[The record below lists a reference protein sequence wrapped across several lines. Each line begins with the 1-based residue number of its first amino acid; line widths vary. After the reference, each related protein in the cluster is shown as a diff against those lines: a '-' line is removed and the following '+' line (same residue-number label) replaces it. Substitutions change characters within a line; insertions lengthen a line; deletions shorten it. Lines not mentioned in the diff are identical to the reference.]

1 MAEQQYVKL
10 PDGSFFPLREN
21 EDPVNALLQAKQL
34 YPEAFEQPKAP
45 TPKKSGLSGALG
57 RGLESL
63 LSSGQTAAEAVAGS
77 PEEAAR
83 RAIAREEK
91 LGGKYEEQVS
101 LDKVKKAYEEKGLL
115 SAAGEAI
122 SQIPAALAEQAP
134 NIGATLGG
142 ARAGAAL
149 GSLAGPVGTVVGGV
163 AGAALPSLISQFG
176 GNIQRQAQE
185 QQAKGEPL
193 DISLGAAGA
202 AAVPQAA
209 LDVAGTFI
217 PLGGRLISKL
227 TGIPEQALLK
237 NTGNAA
243 KLAEERLSKTLL
255 KGTAV
260 GFAAEI
266 PTEVT
271 QQMLERAQAGL
282 SLTSPDALEEYGK
295 TAYQVGLLA
304 PIGAAGRVSERA
316 GARQQIAQEEKAQ
329 QARDRQQQQEQQQL
343 LDEQARQAQI
353 EAEAAGMASTEAQQS
368 LPGFEAVPSQE
379 PPPAA
384 PEFVDYNK
392 QIRDLENYKDDL
404 RERVRQTTN
413 IDEKRSIFE
422 QAKQAEKALEEA
434 KRLQKEQPQ
443 STDAAI
449 ENLIAR
455 MRKAEGEGNGDF
467 ATQERIADKLEAL
480 GVKDIAVWEQQAASR
495 QDKIPLQPFKGKSET
510 KASFA
515 SRVYKPGAPEAEAEE
530 QAALEQAELDR
541 VTATQEADRER
552 KIAPEVLALQRIAK
566 KPTYSVGEGQISGA
580 VDQLVE
586 SFLRPTGGIT
596 GRVVAE
602 GGEPLNRADE
612 LRAQLA
618 HASATSNTPL
628 IADIREKL
636 KALNEPETERAAG
649 ELEFGLLAKK
659 AGIEGTQNRS
669 VMQANR
675 VTRLSQGQL
684 HSFDRLSDFIQT
696 VRESDQDVAE
706 GKKDTLK
713 AAVEKLKDTT
723 VGAALNEIDAR
734 RAQAGLP
741 ELDTQKRVGAVSR
754 LNGVLNELTNRGAGL
769 FNVQE
774 VPAVMRGTQIVKGA
788 EQRRPPVG
796 QRLFNNYQAAS
807 NSIRAQMRNIIDD
820 VGEIKA
826 PEAIKKAPPTRMRVK
841 PDLYRQFAGQERSVE
856 AQFADAKARATEA
869 DSTQI
874 DELEQK
880 YKNLSPEAQSIVL
893 EQVRRV
899 ETGKKLEIPAQ
910 LQQELADI
918 RQAGVSET
926 GQRELFPGTSEKGIT
941 RATPGTF
948 MRFLESG
955 EADKLRA
962 KLAEENRMAEFQAKR
977 AATIQKK
984 LEAETAKQTEIINKL
999 VQPWFESPVTTARRQ
1014 FENTVDKN
1022 IAAADAAKEIQQK
1035 RADVTARIAKMTA
1048 AIEISNTKADK
1059 NLKDVQ
1065 ELYDAVAQQYILSP
1079 RSKKAEVSL
1088 AYYEKELNR
1097 AKKAA
1102 ASTQDALSK
1111 AEALQERVRKDF
1123 ANETIDNAILR
1134 EGKKAEAKIEK
1145 ARQEVIKAQ
1154 GEEAAAI
1161 RVLQLRKQQR
1171 VVKEKELTPA
1181 EKVAQELEPSV
1192 KSVTRV
1198 FRDTSDPATQKKVAD
1213 ERKNIAKWEAAH
1225 EAAET
1230 DADKEV
1236 ALKNIEAA
1244 YNRTYEALNNAP
1256 QKQETYLTDAEAQ
1269 ADVKKHEQLEAAQD
1283 RTTNAMARLFEETA
1297 GLPAMRLSERKVEGV
1312 VRVKGAAAR
1321 TAIKEPS
1328 VAQQEAAFK
1337 KEEETGEYKAKALYD
1352 LATTR
1357 SELKTI
1363 NDQITYIDTHKAE
1376 PRTPARAK
1384 QNAARTKA
1392 VAERKRL
1399 EGEERR
1405 LAAVQKV
1412 VEREAKEERKA
1423 VKAVHTEKTRMVREA
1438 GRLQEAVEEKPDFEA
1453 MDVPQAQRALP
1464 ANIASVSYN
1473 GNDFQTVGRDL
1484 QDVLY
1489 QVAKGVRKSL
1499 APSIEG
1505 KIKNGVA
1512 IARAFYE
1519 HMVDVNTKPFMKA
1532 AADWAE
1538 ASVRDKRRLAIAKK
1552 LDVSRLKVEINS
1564 LTDARPISVATQ
1576 KLMPVQHAAKIKRE
1590 FGTEIDTDSPLTGM
1604 TFADAARYGARK
1616 TTSPMARQL
1625 FDRLADVFDSAPVRE
1640 GDGRVYATVSALQR
1654 NGKSIGGL
1662 YISASDAV
1670 YVQAH
1675 RTGHYTTNKVLLH
1688 ELTHAATVRAMELDR
1703 SLRGRMESLRQQTLD
1718 WLATPEG
1725 KTYFRKHRM
1734 GLGRTPKDIYGLKND
1749 KEFVAE
1755 LFANREFQKLLVEIP
1770 STQPRKSI
1778 FTRFVEALSKFFDM
1792 PAKAAQSL
1800 FAEAVALTEEI
1811 FNVTKT
1817 EIYEGKTPEGGFSKG
1832 FAPMEITPIMDDLIG
1847 KAIQQPK
1854 TWREK
1859 LGTNPKLEAEMQG
1872 VDMRAGLRETLKH
1885 GDDLLFK
1892 QAMYNVLKADQKMP
1906 VTFAVLNNGALEL
1919 SRDAKGMY
1927 IVNTS
1932 GKTSGKDVFDAIADV
1947 PRETSREKVDVA
1959 TMYMLAQRALNKGV
1973 SKLDIG
1979 ALGITEDKLRAA
1991 LKEVDADPKLK
2002 TALEHVRNTYN
2013 KYNEGLIRFLA
2024 QAQRITKAQAD
2035 ALLETGDY
2043 VPFYRVKD
2051 NGAAEL
2057 VYGDDLIVSVGDI
2070 RYQPYLAELK
2080 GGQDK
2085 IIPLDQSLYR
2095 NTLLLTD
2102 AALSNMATKSI
2113 GYALQALGKG
2123 AGDVDPKTGAR
2134 KNKMAIHSGAGPE
2147 DANVIRFYSEPDPNK
2162 ASDDGRRWVKIDT
2175 EGTVAEGVPAALVV
2189 KSIEGS
2195 HLPLPAFLKIAGAFS
2210 DTLRSGITRMPPY
2223 ILRQLVRDPMA
2234 AAFTSGFN
2242 YGPIRAMVKAG
2253 TEFVKQYRGT
2263 STSADAL
2270 IKKGLI
2276 QSGIFTGDADDIAKI
2291 ALQISSGKD
2300 KSVLDKVFAALDNAA
2315 IKADASTR
2323 ALVYENALKNGL
2335 SEGEADIMTME
2346 SMNFYKRGLNPAVQ
2360 YANRLIPFIN
2370 SQIQG
2375 LNVLYK
2381 AARGQM
2387 PFEEQLKIQRKF
2399 FNNAMFLM
2407 GLGFV
2412 YALAMDDDEYYKNA
2426 RPRDKYTNFF
2436 LHLPGVAEP
2445 VKMPIPYE
2453 AGYFFAIPVA
2463 LVDALKKDKY
2473 TPEQWEAVR
2482 DMFLNSIPG
2491 WTSRGAPQIIKP
2503 VYEVWTNKNFM
2514 SGAPIESMRQQ
2525 GMDITE
2531 RFNANT
2537 TEFAKAVSKALPILS
2552 PVQIE
2557 HLTRAYLGVAPLVA
2571 FSAANQLFKPESKGE
2586 APEMRASELPFFGS
2600 MFQKQFG
2607 GADADTV
2614 YRLAKES
2621 VEARTTFNRMIKE
2634 GRSEDAKAF
2643 REDHKAEIA
2652 SAGLAGQY
2660 RKVIGQINLDMERT
2674 RNRGDLSAEQKRA
2687 RLDQLEKA
2695 KQEKADL
2702 FIRRF
2707 NVFESRV

>member
-34 YPEAFEQPKAP
+34 YPEAFGQTKAP
-45 TPKKSGLSGALG
+45 ISKKSGLSGALG

-63 LSSGQTAAEAVAGS
+63 LSSGQTAVEAIAGS

-122 SQIPAALAEQAP
+122 SQIPAALTEQAP
-134 NIGATLGG
+134 NIAATLGG
-142 ARAGAAL
+142 ARAGATL
-149 GSLAGPVGTVVGGV
+149 GSLAGPVGAVVGGV
-163 AGAALPSLISQFG
+163 AGAAVPSLISQFG

-185 QQAKGEPL
+185 QQTKGEPL

-329 QARDRQQQQEQQQL
+329 QARDRQQQQEQQQQQL

-353 EAEAAGMASTEAQQS
+353 EAEAAGMAPTEALPYYYEPQQS
-368 LPGFEAVPSQE
+368 LPGFGAVPSQE

-392 QIRDLENYKDDL
+392 QIRDLENYKNDL
-404 RERVRQTTN
+404 RESAKQTTS

-434 KRLQKEQPQ
+434 KRLQKEQPKPPE
-443 STDAAI
+443 AAI
-449 ENLIAR
+449 ENLVAR
-455 MRKAEGEGNGDF
+455 MRKAEDEGDLT
-467 ATQERIADKLEAL
+467 AQEKIADKLEAL
-480 GVKDIAVWEQQAASR
+480 GVKDIATWEQQAASR
-495 QDKIPLQPFKGKSET
+495 QGEIPLQPFKGKSET

-628 IADIREKL
+628 ITDIREKL

-1035 RADVTARIAKMTA
+1035 RADVTARIAKMA
-1048 AIEISNTKADK
+1048 ADIEISNTKAGK

-1154 GEEAAAI
+1154 GQEAAAV
-1161 RVLQLRKQQR
+1161 RALELRKQQR

-1192 KSVTRV
+1192 KRVTRV

-1213 ERKNIAKWEAAH
+1213 ERKNIAKWEDAH
-1225 EAAET
+1225 EAAKT
-1230 DADKEV
+1230 DADKEI

-1399 EGEERR
+1399 ENKIKQLETVQKQNVKEARAEAKATKSIRSERGKILAKQDTRAAAAVESMEEADFDVEELRLAKGVEVESPDLTPTQVQALESGDLTAALSDIANDKSNTAINRAVAQR
-1405 LAAVQKV
+1405 LAALLDATKSVIENKLTHEGGEV
-1412 VEREAKEERKA
+1412 LGWATSKE
-1423 VKAVHTEKTRMVREA
+1423 VH
-1438 GRLQEAVEEKPDFEA
+1438 LS
-1453 MDVPQAQRALP
+1453 RA
-1464 ANIASVSYN
+1464 
-1473 GNDFQTVGRDL
+1473 
-1484 QDVLY
+1484 
-1489 QVAKGVRKSL
+1489 
-1499 APSIEG
+1499 
-1505 KIKNGVA
+1505 
-1512 IARAFYE
+1512 
-1519 HMVDVNTKPFMKA
+1519 
-1532 AADWAE
+1532 
-1538 ASVRDKRRLAIAKK
+1538 
-1552 LDVSRLKVEINS
+1552 
-1564 LTDARPISVATQ
+1564 
-1576 KLMPVQHAAKIKRE
+1576 
-1590 FGTEIDTDSPLTGM
+1590 
-1604 TFADAARYGARK
+1604 
-1616 TTSPMARQL
+1616 
-1625 FDRLADVFDSAPVRE
+1625 
-1640 GDGRVYATVSALQR
+1640 
-1654 NGKSIGGL
+1654 GGL
-1662 YISASDAV
+1662 S
-1670 YVQAH
+1670 QE
-1675 RTGHYTTNKVLLH
+1675 VLLH
-1688 ELTHAATVRAMELDR
+1688 EATHAGAERVINLFEKDPSALTPQQRAAVMELKAIHEMVKKDGNITSKNAKS
-1703 SLRGRMESLRQQTLD
+1703 SLS
-1718 WLATPEG
+1718 
-1725 KTYFRKHRM
+1725 
-1734 GLGRTPKDIYGLKND
+1734 
-1749 KEFVAE
+1749 EFVAE
-1755 LFANREFQKLLVEIP
+1755 VMSNAKLQSQLKNKPWRLSDMLRGIKSVVLRMLGVKPDAVNNMFEASVAAVDALFVP
-1770 STQPRKSI
+1770 SSMRLSVKEQPTPRAPLRKSAAA
-1778 FTRFVEALSKFFDM
+1778 TGLDALATD
-1792 PAKAAQSL
+1792 
-1800 FAEAVALTEEI
+1800 V
-1811 FNVTKT
+1811 
-1817 EIYEGKTPEGGFSKG
+1817 
-1832 FAPMEITPIMDDLIG
+1832 
-1847 KAIQQPK
+1847 IQHPK
-1854 TWREK
+1854 SFREK

-2223 ILRQLVRDPMA
+2223 ILRQLIRDPMA

-2463 LVDALKKDKY
+2463 LVDALKKDNY

-2707 NVFESRV
+2707 NVFENRV

>member
-10 PDGSFFPLREN
+10 PDGSLFPLKES

-34 YPEAFEQPKAP
+34 YPDAFGQPKAP
-45 TPKKSGLSGALG
+45 TPKKSGLMADIGSSFENLLGISRTGIAALTGDTTQAAQAGAKRAEVIGEKYAPSFQTEKITKPFEEGRYGEAALEAIKGVPGAVGQLLPSIAQEAGLAGAGRLAGGALG
-57 RGLESL
+57 TFVG
-63 LSSGQTAAEAVAGS
+63 
-77 PEEAAR
+77 
-83 RAIAREEK
+83 
-91 LGGKYEEQVS
+91 
-101 LDKVKKAYEEKGLL
+101 
-115 SAAGEAI
+115 
-122 SQIPAALAEQAP
+122 
-134 NIGATLGG
+134 
-142 ARAGAAL
+142 
-149 GSLAGPVGTVVGGV
+149 GPVGTAVGQQVGQY
-163 AGAALPSLISQFG
+163 ALPLLVNFVQALG
-176 GNIQRQAQE
+176 GQAQE
-185 QQAKGEPL
+185 KVQEQVKNGEKPDVDAL
-193 DISLGAAGA
+193 ELAPYAAGN
-202 AAVPQAA
+202 AA
-209 LDVAGTFI
+209 LNLVGTRVAMPSVFKKAIGQKVEAEA
-217 PLGGRLISKL
+217 GDAARA
-227 TGIPEQALLK
+227 ALLK
-237 NTGNAA
+237 E
-243 KLAEERLSKTLL
+243 AEKVAGR
-255 KGTAV
+255 GTAKAIGV
-260 GFAAEI
+260 GVGKFAFGEL
-266 PTEVT
+266 PTEVL
-271 QQMLERAQAGL
+271 QNVVDRAAIGKPLADDDAFAQYRATA
-282 SLTSPDALEEYGK
+282 LTMVMAS
-295 TAYQVGLLA
+295 
-304 PIGAAGRVSERA
+304 PIGGGFGLYERG
-316 GARQQIAQEEKAQ
+316 GARKQVAQEQKAQ
-329 QARDRQQQQEQQQL
+329 QAKDRQQQQEQQQQQAL
-343 LDEQARQAQI
+343 AEQERYAQF
-353 EAEAAGMASTEAQQS
+353 ENEAAGMAPTEALPYYYEPQQS
-368 LPGFEAVPSQE
+368 LPGFGAVPSQE
-379 PPPAA
+379 LPPAA

-392 QIRDLENYKDDL
+392 QIRDLENYKNDL
-404 RERVRQTTN
+404 RERAKQTTN
-413 IDEKRSIFE
+413 IDEKRSIFD

-434 KRLQKEQPQ
+434 RKLQKAQPKPPE
-443 STDAAI
+443 AAI
-449 ENLIAR
+449 ENLVAQ
-455 MRKAEGEGNGDF
+455 MRKAEENGDL
-467 ATQERIADKLEAL
+467 AAQEKIADKLEAL
-480 GVKDIAVWEQQAASR
+480 GVKDIAVWEQRAASK
-495 QDKIPLQPFKGKSET
+495 QGEIPLVPFKGASES

-541 VTATQEADRER
+541 VAATQEADRER
-552 KIAPEVLALQRIAK
+552 KIAPEVLALQRMAK
-566 KPTYSVGEGQISGA
+566 RPTYSVGEGQISGA

-596 GRVVAE
+596 GRTVAQ

-618 HASATSNTPL
+618 HASATSNAPL
-628 IADIREKL
+628 MTDIREKL

-649 ELEFGLLAKK
+649 ELEFGLQAKK
-659 AGIEGTQNRS
+659 AGIEGTQNKE

-684 HSFDRLSDFIQT
+684 HSFDRLSDFVQT
-696 VRESDQDVAE
+696 IRESDQNLAE
-706 GKKDTLK
+706 AKKETLK
-713 AAVEKLKDTT
+713 SAVEKLKDTT

-754 LNGVLNELTNRGAGL
+754 LNGVLNELVNRGAGL
-769 FNVQE
+769 FNTQE
-774 VPAVMRGTQIVKGA
+774 IPAVMRGTEVVKGA
-788 EQRRPPVG
+788 EQRRPPLG

-807 NSIRAQMRNIIDD
+807 NSLRAQMRNIIDD

-841 PDLYRQFAGQERSVE
+841 PDLYRQFAGQERSIE
-856 AQFADAKARATEA
+856 AQFADAKARATDV
-869 DSTQI
+869 DSQQI
-874 DELEQK
+874 SELEQK
-880 YKNLSPEAQSIVL
+880 YKNLSPEAQDVAL
-893 EQVRRV
+893 EQIRRV
-899 ETGKKLEIPAQ
+899 ETGQRLEIPAQ
-910 LQQELADI
+910 LKQELDDL

-941 RATPGTF
+941 RATPSTF
-948 MRFLESG
+948 LRFLESG
-955 EADKLRA
+955 EANKLRA

-977 AATIQKK
+977 AETIQKK
-984 LEAETAKQTEIINKL
+984 LEAETAKQIEIINKL
-999 VQPWFESPVTTARRQ
+999 VQPWFESAATTARKK
-1014 FENTVDKN
+1014 FAGVVEKN
-1022 IAAADAAKEIQQK
+1022 ISAVNAAKEIRQQ
-1035 RADVTARIAKMTA
+1035 RTTALGRIASMLSD
-1048 AIEISNTKADK
+1048 IETSNIKASQH
-1059 NLKDVQ
+1059 LQETQ

-1079 RSKKAEVSL
+1079 KAEQTEISL
-1088 AYYEKELNR
+1088 SYYEKELAR

-1111 AEALQERVRKDF
+1111 AKALQERVRKDF
-1123 ANETIDNAILR
+1123 ADETIDNAILR
-1134 EGKKAEAKIEK
+1134 EGEKAEAKIEK
-1145 ARQEVIKAQ
+1145 ARLEVSKAHRQEQ
-1154 GEEAAAI
+1154 AAAAA
-1161 RVLQLRKQQR
+1161 LKLRK
-1171 VVKEKELTPA
+1171 KELTPA
-1181 EKVAQELEPSV
+1181 EKVAQALEPKV
-1192 KSVTRV
+1192 KGVTRV
-1198 FRDTSDPATQKKVAD
+1198 YRDTSDPTVQAEVTK
-1213 ERKNIAKWEAAH
+1213 ERKNIAKWENAYEDAKTG
-1225 EAAET
+1225 AE
-1230 DADKEV
+1230 KEV
-1236 ALKNIEAA
+1236 AIKNIEAA
-1244 YNRTYEALNNAP
+1244 YNRMYEALNNAP
-1256 QKQETYLTDAEAQ
+1256 QKSETYLTNAESKAAAEKQDAF
-1269 ADVKKHEQLEAAQD
+1269 EAAQD
-1283 RTTNAMARLFEETA
+1283 RTTNATARLFEETA
-1297 GLPAMRLSERKVEGV
+1297 GLPTMRLSERKVEGV
-1312 VRVKGAAAR
+1312 VRVKRGAVQ

-1328 VAQQEAAFK
+1328 VAQQEARFEQ
-1337 KEEETGEYKAKALYD
+1337 EEASGKYPARALSD
-1352 LATTR
+1352 LAAAR

-1392 VAERKRL
+1392 VAERTRL
-1399 EGEERR
+1399 QNKVKQLET
-1405 LAAVQKV
+1405 LQKQNV
-1412 VEREAKEERKA
+1412 KEAKEEAKATKSIRKERGRILA
-1423 VKAVHTEKTRMVREA
+1423 KQDTRATSAIEGMEDTDYDTEEL
-1438 GRLQEAVEEKPDFEA
+1438 RL
-1453 MDVPQAQRALP
+1453 
-1464 ANIASVSYN
+1464 
-1473 GNDFQTVGRDL
+1473 
-1484 QDVLY
+1484 
-1489 QVAKGVRKSL
+1489 AKGVEIESPDLTPTQVQSLESGDLTATLSDIANDKSST
-1499 APSIEG
+1499 AI
-1505 KIKNGVA
+1505 NRAVA
-1512 IARAFYE
+1512 Q
-1519 HMVDVNTKPFMKA
+1519 
-1532 AADWAE
+1532 
-1538 ASVRDKRRLAIAKK
+1538 RLAALLDATESFVEDK
-1552 LDVSRLKVEINS
+1552 LTHEGQEVLGWATSKEVHLSRS
-1564 LTDARPISVATQ
+1564 
-1576 KLMPVQHAAKIKRE
+1576 
-1590 FGTEIDTDSPLTGM
+1590 
-1604 TFADAARYGARK
+1604 
-1616 TTSPMARQL
+1616 
-1625 FDRLADVFDSAPVRE
+1625 
-1640 GDGRVYATVSALQR
+1640 
-1654 NGKSIGGL
+1654 GGL
-1662 YISASDAV
+1662 S
-1670 YVQAH
+1670 QE
-1675 RTGHYTTNKVLLH
+1675 VLLH
-1688 ELTHAATVRAMELDR
+1688 EATHAGAERVINLFEKDPSVLTQQQRAAVMELKAIHEVVKKDENITSKNAKS
-1703 SLRGRMESLRQQTLD
+1703 SLSEFSAEVMSNAKLQSQLKSKPWRLSDMFQGIKSIVLRMLGIKTDAVNNMLDASIAAVDALFVPSSIQLSVQEKPIPKAPLRKSATATGLD
-1718 WLATPEG
+1718 ALATDVIQ
-1725 KTYFRKHRM
+1725 H
-1734 GLGRTPKDIYGLKND
+1734 PKS
-1749 KEFVAE
+1749 F
-1755 LFANREFQKLLVEIP
+1755 
-1770 STQPRKSI
+1770 
-1778 FTRFVEALSKFFDM
+1778 
-1792 PAKAAQSL
+1792 
-1800 FAEAVALTEEI
+1800 
-1811 FNVTKT
+1811 
-1817 EIYEGKTPEGGFSKG
+1817 
-1832 FAPMEITPIMDDLIG
+1832 
-1847 KAIQQPK
+1847 
-1854 TWREK
+1854 REK
-1859 LGTNPKLEAEMQG
+1859 LGTNPALEAEMQG

-1919 SRDAKGMY
+1919 SKDAKGLY
-1927 IVNTS
+1927 VVNTS

-1979 ALGITEDKLRAA
+1979 ALGITEDKLKDA

-2002 TALEHVRNTYN
+2002 AALEHVRNTYN

-2035 ALLETGDY
+2035 ALLAAGDY
-2043 VPFYRVKD
+2043 VPFYRVKE
-2051 NGAAEL
+2051 NGVAEL

-2080 GGQDK
+2080 GGEDK

-2113 GYALQALGKG
+2113 GYALQSLGKG
-2123 AGDVDPKTGAR
+2123 AGAVDPNTGTR
-2134 KNKMAIHSGAGPE
+2134 KNKMAIHSGAGPD
-2147 DANVIRFYSEPDPNK
+2147 DANVIRFYSEPDPKK
-2162 ASDDGRRWVKIDT
+2162 ADDDGRRWVKIDT

-2195 HLPLPAFLKIAGAFS
+2195 HLPLPSFLKLAGAFS

-2223 ILRQLVRDPMA
+2223 ILRQLIRDPMA

-2242 YGPIRAMVKAG
+2242 YGPIRAVVKAG

-2263 STSADAL
+2263 STNADAL
-2270 IKKGLI
+2270 VKKGLI

-2300 KSVLDKVFAALDNAA
+2300 KSALDKVFAALDGAA

-2387 PFEEQLKIQRKF
+2387 PFEEQLKIQKKF
-2399 FNNAMFLM
+2399 FNNAVFLM
-2407 GLGFV
+2407 GLGFM
-2412 YALAMDDDEYYKNA
+2412 YAMAMEDDEYYKNA

-2436 LHLPGVAEP
+2436 LHLPFVAEP
-2445 VKMPIPYE
+2445 VKIPIPYE

-2463 LVDALKKDKY
+2463 IVDALKKDNY

-2491 WTSRGAPQIIKP
+2491 WSSRGAPQIIKP
-2503 VYEVWTNKNFM
+2503 VYEVWTNKNFL
-2514 SGAPIESMRQQ
+2514 SGAPIESVRQQ

-2586 APEMRASELPFFGS
+2586 VPEMRASELPFFGS
-2600 MFQKQFG
+2600 MFQKQYG
-2607 GADADTV
+2607 GGDADTV

-2674 RNRGDLSAEQKRA
+2674 RNRGDLSAEQKRL

-2707 NVFESRV
+2707 NALESRV

>member
-10 PDGSFFPLREN
+10 PDGSLFPLKEN

-34 YPEAFEQPKAP
+34 YPDAFGQAKAP
-45 TPKKSGLSGALG
+45 ISKKSGLSGALG

-63 LSSGQTAAEAVAGS
+63 LSSGQTAVEAVAGS

-122 SQIPAALAEQAP
+122 SQIPAALTEQAP
-134 NIGATLGG
+134 NIAATLGG
-142 ARAGAAL
+142 ARAGATL
-149 GSLAGPVGTVVGGV
+149 GSLAGPVGAVVGGV
-163 AGAALPSLISQFG
+163 AGAAVPSLISQFG

-329 QARDRQQQQEQQQL
+329 QARDRQQQQEQQQQQL

-353 EAEAAGMASTEAQQS
+353 ETEAAGMAPTEALPYYYEPQQS
-368 LPGFEAVPSQE
+368 LPGFGAVPSQE

-392 QIRDLENYKDDL
+392 QIRDLENYKNDL
-404 RERVRQTTN
+404 RESAKQTTS

-434 KRLQKEQPQ
+434 KRLQKEQPKPPE
-443 STDAAI
+443 AAI
-449 ENLIAR
+449 ENLVAR
-455 MRKAEGEGNGDF
+455 MRKAEDEGDLT
-467 ATQERIADKLEAL
+467 AQEKIADKLEAL
-480 GVKDIAVWEQQAASR
+480 GVKDIATWEQQAASR
-495 QDKIPLQPFKGKSET
+495 QGEIPLQPFKGKSET

-628 IADIREKL
+628 ITDIREKL

-984 LEAETAKQTEIINKL
+984 LEAETAKQTEMINKL

-1048 AIEISNTKADK
+1048 DIAISNTKADK

-1154 GEEAAAI
+1154 GQEAAAV
-1161 RVLQLRKQQR
+1161 RTLELRKQQR

-1192 KSVTRV
+1192 KRVTRV

-1230 DADKEV
+1230 DADKEI

-1399 EGEERR
+1399 ENKIKQLETVQKQNVKEARAEAKATKSIRSEREKILAEQEKSLAKQDTRAAAAVESMEEADFDVEELRLAKGVEVESPDLTPTQVQALESGDLTAALSDIANDKSNTAINRAVAQR
-1405 LAAVQKV
+1405 LAALLDATKSVIENKLTHEGGEV
-1412 VEREAKEERKA
+1412 LGWATSKE
-1423 VKAVHTEKTRMVREA
+1423 VH
-1438 GRLQEAVEEKPDFEA
+1438 LS
-1453 MDVPQAQRALP
+1453 RA
-1464 ANIASVSYN
+1464 
-1473 GNDFQTVGRDL
+1473 
-1484 QDVLY
+1484 
-1489 QVAKGVRKSL
+1489 
-1499 APSIEG
+1499 
-1505 KIKNGVA
+1505 
-1512 IARAFYE
+1512 
-1519 HMVDVNTKPFMKA
+1519 
-1532 AADWAE
+1532 
-1538 ASVRDKRRLAIAKK
+1538 
-1552 LDVSRLKVEINS
+1552 
-1564 LTDARPISVATQ
+1564 
-1576 KLMPVQHAAKIKRE
+1576 
-1590 FGTEIDTDSPLTGM
+1590 
-1604 TFADAARYGARK
+1604 
-1616 TTSPMARQL
+1616 
-1625 FDRLADVFDSAPVRE
+1625 
-1640 GDGRVYATVSALQR
+1640 
-1654 NGKSIGGL
+1654 GGL
-1662 YISASDAV
+1662 S
-1670 YVQAH
+1670 QE
-1675 RTGHYTTNKVLLH
+1675 VLLH
-1688 ELTHAATVRAMELDR
+1688 EATHAGAERVINLFEKDPSALTPQQRAAVMELKAIHEMVKKDGNITSKNAKS
-1703 SLRGRMESLRQQTLD
+1703 SLS
-1718 WLATPEG
+1718 
-1725 KTYFRKHRM
+1725 
-1734 GLGRTPKDIYGLKND
+1734 
-1749 KEFVAE
+1749 EFVAE
-1755 LFANREFQKLLVEIP
+1755 VMSNAKLQSQLKNKPWRLSDMLRGIKSVVLRMLGVKPDAVNNMFEASVAAVDALFVP
-1770 STQPRKSI
+1770 SSMRLSVKEQPTPRAPLRKSAAA
-1778 FTRFVEALSKFFDM
+1778 TGLDALATD
-1792 PAKAAQSL
+1792 
-1800 FAEAVALTEEI
+1800 V
-1811 FNVTKT
+1811 
-1817 EIYEGKTPEGGFSKG
+1817 
-1832 FAPMEITPIMDDLIG
+1832 
-1847 KAIQQPK
+1847 IQHPK
-1854 TWREK
+1854 SFREK

-2223 ILRQLVRDPMA
+2223 ILRQLIRDPMA

-2463 LVDALKKDKY
+2463 LVDALKKDNY

-2571 FSAANQLFKPESKGE
+2571 FSAVNQLFKPESKGE
-2586 APEMRASELPFFGS
+2586 APAMRASELPFFGS

-2607 GADADTV
+2607 GGDADTV
-2614 YRLAKES
+2614 YRLANES

-2707 NVFESRV
+2707 NVFENRV